1 MKDVEIHKHI
11 EELVAEEHQLLERGE
26 EGTLT
31 PEEHKR
37 LEDVNVQLDRYW
49 DLPRQRRARRDAGQ
63 DPGVA
68 HMRSADT
75 VEHYR
80 Q

>member
-49 DLPRQRRARRDAGQ
+49 DLLRQRRARRDAGQ